1 MSAPPPPGGYQQ
13 PPRGYQQP
21 QQMRAAPQGYAP
33 PGAAPQGGF
42 QAPRAMAPQAPRGYA
57 APQSAPQARA
67 ATRRRSRRRRPRAA
81 TRSRSRRRR
90 RGYAGAA
97 GQAAPRR
104 PGYAAPRGAPQ
115 TAPQGGFRPPAAPAA
130 PAAPAKPAFQAP
142 KPMAP
147 PGDVTRRAAALAP
160 RLRAARRRAAGAA
173 EDVPGLRADG
183 RRAARAAADGPVRS
197 MSVGGGRRRAA
208 PPPPGGAP
216 KPPQTFQGYSP
227 RAPSSRSRPPRRPAR
242 PARRSRRRPPSQQFQ
257 GFQPGASR
265 RPARRP
271 ARLHR
276 RRPSSST
283 RRPSATRASCAARW
297 ASSRT
302 ARGRPPPK
310 VPIGIVCQPMAL
322 DTDHEAPL
330 DVVNFGST
338 GIVRCKKC
346 RAYVNPFVSWV
357 NNGRQW
363 RCNVCGFVNDVP
375 NSYFCQLDP
384 ETGER
389 RDKQQRP
396 ELCKGSVE
404 LVAPGEYM
412 VRPPQ
417 PPVFV
422 FVIDVSAGAV
432 ATGMLGVV
440 AKTIR
445 ASLDGLPGAPRTQV
459 AVITFD
465 ASVHFYNLKAS
476 LSQPQMVCVPDLSD
490 LFVPLP
496 DDLLVNLAESRSVV
510 EALLDALPAMHSA
523 SSPSSRRA
531 GRR

>member
-33 PGAAPQGGF
+33 PGAAPQGVG
-42 QAPRAMAPQAPRGYA
+42 AAGPRGYA
-57 APQSAPQARA
+57 APQSQQQAP
-67 ATRRRSRRRRPRAA
+67 
-81 TRSRSRRRR
+81 
-90 RGYAGAA
+90 RGYAQPQGAGAA
-97 GQAAPRR
+97 ATPARTRAQAAPRAR
-104 PGYAAPRGAPQ
+104 RAALRGAAAARAQ

-130 PAAPAKPAFQAP
+130 PAAPAPAFQAP

-147 PGDVTRRAAALAP
+147 PATTLRAARRPLRRGLYAPPGGAPPAPPKTFQGYAPTGAAPPAQPPTAQFGSMSVGGARRRRRRAA
-160 RLRAARRRAAGAA
+160 AARRRAAAP
-173 EDVPGLRADG
+173 DVPGLQPAG
-183 RRAARAAADGPVRS
+183 AQQPQQA
-197 MSVGGGRRRAA
+197 AA
-208 PPPPGGAP
+208 PPGPPGAP
-216 KPPQTFQGYSP
+216 QPPQ
-227 RAPSSRSRPPRRPAR
+227 PPA
-242 PARRSRRRPPSQQFQ
+242 SSQQFQ
-257 GFQPGASR
+257 GFQPGAGQ
-265 RPARRP
+265 PAPGAAPGAATP
-271 ARLHR
+271 AAPVVIDEAAQCDPRFMRCTVGKLAN
-276 RRPSSST
+276 
-283 RRPSATRASCAARW
+283 SAQTAAAS
-297 ASSRT
+297 
-302 ARGRPPPK
+302 K

-412 VRPPQ
+412 VR
-417 PPVFV
+417 
-422 FVIDVSAGAV
+422 
-432 ATGMLGVV
+432 
-440 AKTIR
+440 R
-445 ASLDGLPGAPRTQV
+445 R
-459 AVITFD
+459 
-465 ASVHFYNLKAS
+465 
-476 LSQPQMVCVPDLSD
+476 
-490 LFVPLP
+490 
-496 DDLLVNLAESRSVV
+496 
-510 EALLDALPAMHSA
+510 
-523 SSPSSRRA
+523 SRRCS
-531 GRR
+531 